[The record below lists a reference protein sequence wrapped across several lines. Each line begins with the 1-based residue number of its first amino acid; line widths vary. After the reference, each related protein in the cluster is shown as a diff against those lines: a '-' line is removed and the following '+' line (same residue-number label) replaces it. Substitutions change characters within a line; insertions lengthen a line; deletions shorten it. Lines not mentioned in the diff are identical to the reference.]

1 MGIALLISFVNW
13 LKTNLLKKQLLL
25 PVSTGQE
32 MIGQGQLA
40 KEFHLND
47 DLDFLSVC
55 FSFHF
60 LVNMSQTVYC

>member
-13 LKTNLLKKQLLL
+13 LKTSLLKNQLLL

-40 KEFHLND
+40 KEFPLDD
-47 DLDFLSVC
+47 DLGFLNAY
-55 FSFHF
+55 FLFHF
-60 LVNMSQTVYC
+60 